1 VLVATALVSLVPIVI
16 VWALRDRG
24 VIRSAWVAVPLA
36 VALSLVAA
44 ALGSAWWSRRGRG
57 DDLMFSELL
66 LWGWLRRVYIDHQ
79 VERAAGLLC
88 LAHPSGEPDSRGM
101 TVKRRTQLLSQLA
114 GALEAQD
121 PYLAGH
127 SRRVARHATMIAR
140 KIGLSGDQVTRIRTA
155 AVLHDVGKL
164 RVPQGL
170 LNKPGRLTA
179 TEFDQVKPH
188 ADEGAKMIASLGD
201 DQLTSIV
208 RHHHERLDG
217 TGYPDA
223 LRGAH
228 IPLGARVIAVADT
241 YDAITARRP
250 YRPAAPHKQ
259 AIETLREESLTHL
272 DPALVRAF
280 RSCYSGRGPLA
291 FWESLAAG
299 TLALRFFPQR
309 APAISRRFSL
319 REVMATTL
327 ATTVAAVAAIAAPIG
342 SRGGDRH
349 PPAPTRNSSVALALT
364 HPSQPGPGSGRMG
377 HARAHARRSAQIVT
391 HRPTPPTRTPPA
403 TPHVAQTPSAR
414 LGMRP
419 STGQTPPSPVSA
431 GLTPPSPNAPTTTVH
446 QPPPKPRPRP
456 TSPRPPTTTAFN
468 PPLTTPATPES
479 GTPTTPATPG
489 SAPTS
494 APPPPV
500 TSTTRHPPSK
510 DACKNGGYVQYA
522 FNNQGQCV
530 ATAEH

>member
-1 VLVATALVSLVPIVI
+1 VLLATALVSVVPIVI
-16 VWALRDRG
+16 VWGLRDRG
-24 VIRSAWVAVPLA
+24 VIRSAWVALPLA
-36 VALSLVAA
+36 VALSLLAA
-44 ALGSAWWSRRGRG
+44 ALGGAWWSRRRRG

-79 VERAAGLLC
+79 VERAVGLLC
-88 LAHPSGEPDSRGM
+88 LADPSGQPHSGAM

-140 KIGLSGDQVTRIRTA
+140 KIGLRGDQVTRIRTA

-170 LNKPGRLTA
+170 LNKRGRLSA
-179 TEFDQVKPH
+179 TEFEQVKPH
-188 ADEGAKMIASLGD
+188 ADEGAKMIAGLVD

-217 TGYPDA
+217 TGYPDG
-223 LRGAH
+223 LRGSH

-241 YDAITARRP
+241 YDAITAPRP

-259 AIETLREESLTHL
+259 AIDTLREESLTHL

-291 FWESLAAG
+291 FWEALVAW
-299 TLALRFFPQR
+299 TLTLHFFPHR
-309 APAISRRFSL
+309 APAIARRVSL

-327 ATTVAAVAAIAAPIG
+327 AATVAAVAATAAPIG
-342 SRGGDRH
+342 SPSGERH
-349 PPAPTRNSSVALALT
+349 PPAASGSASVALAPT
-364 HPSQPGPGSGRMG
+364 HGNQPWPGSGQAR
-377 HARAHARRSAQIVT
+377 HAPASARRAAQIVT
-391 HRPTPPTRTPPA
+391 HRPTPSTGAPPA
-403 TPHVAQTPSAR
+403 TPRFAQSPTTR
-414 LGMRP
+414 LRRRP
-419 STGQTPPSPVSA
+419 GAGQTPRGPVST
-431 GLTPPSPNAPTTTVH
+431 GRTPPSPNAPTTTAH
-446 QPPPKPRPRP
+446 QPPPNPRPRP
-456 TSPRPPTTTAFN
+456 TSPRPPTTTAVN
-468 PPLTTPATPES
+468 PAQTTPATPAT
-479 GTPTTPATPG
+479 GTPTTTRSPG

-494 APPPPV
+494 TPPPPV
-500 TSTTRHPPSK
+500 TSTTRRPPSK
-510 DACKNGGYVQYA
+510 DACKSGGYVQYG
-522 FNNQGQCV
+522 FTNQGQCV